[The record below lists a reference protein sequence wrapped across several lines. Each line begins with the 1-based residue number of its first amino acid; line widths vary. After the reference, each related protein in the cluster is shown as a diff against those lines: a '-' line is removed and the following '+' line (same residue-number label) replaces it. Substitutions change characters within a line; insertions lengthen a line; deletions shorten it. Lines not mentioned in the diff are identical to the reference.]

1 MKHFRSEKA
10 FAKYK
15 PEESWKKKLSRVF
28 KRKQKTIAISDLPS
42 HYKSNPYKPQNQVK
56 PRKIKLKLILL
67 LFIIIGWVFCLAYT
81 PYFRIN
87 KILYFNLGNT
97 SRAELET
104 FVHNNYLN
112 RKSWLPLN
120 NYFFISSNKLASDI
134 KEHFSLES
142 AIVTK
147 VFPNGLNIEVKEKI
161 SSIIYDNGKKYFL
174 LDKEG
179 TVIKPLAD
187 VGQNELKLKPQS
199 LSYSQLSSTST
210 TSTSPKLTSSTP
222 NVSLNEVT
230 TSTPTYEHTPNN
242 EKIKRFFV
250 DYPVVYDRRNI
261 DIEDKQK
268 NVLPPEYID
277 SIISW
282 NKELGQ
288 QGRLKPKFFVFDN
301 LNSGIVIDNSEAWY
315 IIFQPKNDIS
325 LQMSVF
331 KELLPTIK
339 PKAYIDLRF
348 GEKVY
353 WK

>member
-28 KRKQKTIAISDLPS
+28 KRKQKAIPISDLPS

-56 PRKIKLKLILL
+56 PNKTKLKLTIL
-67 LFIIIGWVFCLAYT
+67 IILILGWIFCLAYT
-81 PYFRIN
+81 PYFKIN

-97 SRAELET
+97 SRAELES
-104 FVHNNYLN
+104 FIHSNYLN
-112 RKSWLPLN
+112 RASWLPVD
-120 NYFFISSNKLASDI
+120 NYFFINSGRLANNI
-134 KEHFSLES
+134 KDHFSLES
-142 AIVTK
+142 VIVTK

-161 SSIIYDNGKKYFL
+161 SAIIYDNSKKYFL

-187 VGQNELKLKPQS
+187 VGADELKLKPQS
-199 LSYSQLSSTST
+199 PSYSQLSSTST
-210 TSTSPKLTSSTP
+210 TSTSQNLASSTP
-222 NVSLNEVT
+222 SMSSDVI

-242 EKIKRFFV
+242 EKIKRFFI

-268 NVLPPEYID
+268 NVLPAEYID
-277 SIISW
+277 SIIAW
-282 NKELGQ
+282 NKELSQ

-301 LNSGIVIDNSEAWY
+301 LNSGIVIETGEPWY
-315 IIFQPKNDIS
+315 IIFQPKNDTN
-325 LQMSVF
+325 LQMTVF
-331 KELLPTIK
+331 KEMLTTIK

>member
-1 MKHFRSEKA
+1 MKHFRSEQA

-15 PEESWKKKLSRVF
+15 PAESWKKKLARFF
-28 KRKQKTIAISDLPS
+28 KRKQKVIPISDLPS

-56 PRKIKLKLILL
+56 SSKIKLKLILL
-67 LFIIIGWVFCLAYT
+67 FLILLGWAFCLTYT

-104 FVHNNYLN
+104 FIHNNYLN
-112 RKSWLPLN
+112 RKSWLPVN
-120 NYFFISSNKLASDI
+120 NYFFISSNKLANDI
-134 KEHFSLES
+134 KNNFSLET

-161 SSIIYDNGKKYFL
+161 SAIIYDNGKKYFL

-199 LSYSQLSSTST
+199 PSYSQLTSTTT
-210 TSTSPKLTSSTP
+210 TSTSQNMASSTP
-222 NVSLNEVT
+222 TTSLSET
-230 TSTPTYEHTPNN
+230 TSTPTHEHTPNN

-268 NVLPPEYID
+268 NVLPTEYID
-277 SIISW
+277 SIIAW
-282 NKELGQ
+282 NKELSQ

-301 LNSGIVIDNSEAWY
+301 LNSGIVIDTSEAWY
-315 IIFQPKNDIS
+315 IIFQPKNDTN
-325 LQMSVF
+325 LQINVLR
-331 KELLPTIK
+331 ELMKTIK